1 MPRATGASR
10 RHSGFRAPAATK
22 KSAAAAATKPQPN
35 PRESIPAGRWRI
47 LVRGFLPSIGAST
60 SRLNAMAAERAP
72 IMATTIQASFPPIPA
87 DWYPPSR
94 NPSSAPV
101 SAKGRAKTECSN
113 LIMSSVRRRRL
124 ESVSVTNLPFYRH
137 APPCYS
143 DVRAGFM
150 HMLEAFALSDK
161 GCVRTNN
168 EDYCF
173 IDAERG
179 LYVLADGMGGAKAGE
194 HASRIAVETV
204 AETIRLSPQRDSQVL
219 IRAIEEAN
227 RRVLE
232 AARHD
237 PSLEG
242 MGTTLVAALE
252 LEEEL
257 AIASV
262 GDSRAYMFD
271 DRGLHV
277 ITDDQTWV
285 NEVGRPLGLDEESLR
300 HHPMRHVLT
309 MAIGASAPLTINH
322 YRVPLAK
329 GNLVLICSDGL
340 HGVLEAP
347 RMEQILDG
355 GRRGGS
361 LEESCRNL
369 IEAAKQAGG
378 PDNVTVVLIGK
389 S

>member
-1 MPRATGASR
+1 
-10 RHSGFRAPAATK
+10 
-22 KSAAAAATKPQPN
+22 
-35 PRESIPAGRWRI
+35 
-47 LVRGFLPSIGAST
+47 
-60 SRLNAMAAERAP
+60 
-72 IMATTIQASFPPIPA
+72 
-87 DWYPPSR
+87 
-94 NPSSAPV
+94 
-101 SAKGRAKTECSN
+101 
-113 LIMSSVRRRRL
+113 
-124 ESVSVTNLPFYRH
+124 
-137 APPCYS
+137 
-143 DVRAGFM
+143 
-150 HMLEAFALSDK
+150 MLEAFSLSDK

-179 LYVLADGMGGAKAGE
+179 LFVLADGMGGAKAGE
-194 HASRIAVETV
+194 RASRLAVDTV
-204 AETIRLSPQRDSQVL
+204 SESILQAQKRDSQALLV
-219 IRAIEEAN
+219 AVEEAN

-232 AARHD
+232 ALGSD

-252 LEEEL
+252 LDGDL

-262 GDSRAYMFD
+262 GDSRAYMLD
-271 DRGLHV
+271 DHGFHV

-322 YRVPLAK
+322 YLVPLAK
-329 GNLVLICSDGL
+329 GSLVLICSDGL

-347 RMEQILDG
+347 QMEQILKG
-355 GRRGGS
+355 GRKGAT

-369 IEAAKQAGG
+369 IDAAKQAGG
-378 PDNVTVVLIGK
+378 PDNVTAVLMRK
-389 S
+389 TR